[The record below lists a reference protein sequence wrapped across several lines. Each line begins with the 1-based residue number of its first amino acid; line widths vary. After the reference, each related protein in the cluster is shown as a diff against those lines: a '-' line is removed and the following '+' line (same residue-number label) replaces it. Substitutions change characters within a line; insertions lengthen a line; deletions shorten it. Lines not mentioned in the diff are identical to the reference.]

1 MVTAML
7 GSIGRRSDTVRQ
19 VELDDELTL
28 FDTATGTALALNRT
42 AREFWSRADGQT
54 PVDDVVGDLAGRFH
68 TAPEVIGPDV
78 ESALTALEEAGVLV
92 RDS

>member
-1 MVTAML
+1 MVTAVL

-42 AREFWSRADGQT
+42 ARE
-54 PVDDVVGDLAGRFH
+54 
-68 TAPEVIGPDV
+68 I
-78 ESALTALEEAGVLV
+78 
-92 RDS
+92 